1 LVAAAETPA
10 QPHPHRWALLA
21 GVWLVYFCFG
31 ATAAAIAPLVS
42 RITVELGISHTQMG
56 SILGAWQ
63 FVYIGAAIPCGALLD
78 RVGPRRGLMLGA
90 TVIAASGI
98 LRGLATDYITMLIAV
113 AAFGIGGPLVSVGA
127 PKVISQWFTGRERG
141 LAMGLYNVGQAIGTI
156 GALLLTS
163 SVGLAL
169 AGGNWRAVLVAYG
182 LVALA
187 AAIVWTAISSHQAS
201 RALERRIAAA
211 PRAPETTIFF
221 ELLRVPALRTI
232 LYLALGTF
240 FFGHALTNW
249 LPEILRFG
257 GMDVAS
263 AGIWASVPVVIG
275 IFGALLFPRF
285 ATPARRMKLLAFLFA
300 AQMAA
305 PLLINHNSGWAL
317 ALGLILQGL
326 ARGSLSIIV
335 VLVLMELRE
344 VDSQRMGAA
353 AGLYFTAGEIGG
365 VLGPL
370 SIGTLYDL
378 TGGFAAGL
386 YGLAG
391 LCLWQLLLLARL
403 RSALR

>member
-1 LVAAAETPA
+1 M
-10 QPHPHRWALLA
+10 LA
-21 GVWLVYFCFG
+21 GVWMVYFCFG

-42 RITVELGISHTQMG
+42 RITSELGLTHTQMG

-63 FVYIGAAIPCGALLD
+63 FIYIGAAIPCGALLD
-78 RVGPRRGLMLGA
+78 RLGPRRGLTLGA
-90 TVIAASGI
+90 LVLAASGI
-98 LRGLATDYITMLIAV
+98 MRGLATDYLTMLLAV

-127 PKVISQWFTGRERG
+127 PKVISQWFAGRERG

-163 SVGLAL
+163 SIGLAL
-169 AGGNWRAVLVAYG
+169 AGGNWRRVLIFYG
-182 LVALA
+182 FVALA
-187 AAIVWTAISSHQAS
+187 AALGWSAISNHRAS
-201 RALERRIAAA
+201 RALETRSAAE
-211 PRAPETTIFF
+211 PRAPQGRIFLD
-221 ELLRVPALRTI
+221 LLRVRALRTI
-232 LYLALGTF
+232 LFLALGTF

-263 AGIWASVPVVIG
+263 AGAWASVPVFIG
-275 IFGALLFPRF
+275 IAGALVFPRF
-285 ATPARRMKLLAFLFA
+285 AVPARRMSLLAFLFA

-305 PLLINHNSGWAL
+305 PLLINWGADGAL
-317 ALGLILQGL
+317 AAGLVLQGL

-353 AGLYFTAGEIGG
+353 AGMYFTAGEIGG

-370 SIGTLYDL
+370 TIGTLYDL
-378 TGGFAAGL
+378 TGGFSVGL
-386 YGLAG
+386 YCLAL
-391 LCLWQLLLLARL
+391 LCAWQLLLLSRL
-403 RSALR
+403 KFALR

>member
-1 LVAAAETPA
+1 MVSVTEAPTQA
-10 QPHPHRWALLA
+10 HRWAMLA

-42 RITVELGISHTQMG
+42 RITAELGLSHTQMG

-78 RVGPRRGLMLGA
+78 RLGPRRALTLGA
-90 TVIAASGI
+90 AVIAASGI
-98 LRGLATDYITMLIAV
+98 LRGLATNYASMLIAV

-127 PKVISQWFTGRERG
+127 PKVISQWFVGRERG
-141 LAMGLYNVGQAIGTI
+141 LAMGLYNVGQALGTI

-169 AGGNWRAVLVAYG
+169 AGGNWRIVLIFYG
-182 LVALA
+182 FVALLA
-187 AAIVWTAISSHQAS
+187 ALAWAAISSHSAS
-201 RALERRIAAA
+201 RALESRAAA
-211 PRAPETTIFF
+211 EPRSSQSRVFL
-221 ELLRVPALRTI
+221 ELLKAPALRTI
-232 LYLALGTF
+232 LYLAFGTF

-263 AGIWASVPVVIG
+263 AGMWASIPVVIG
-275 IFGALLFPRF
+275 IFGALVFPRF
-285 ATPARRMKLLAFLFA
+285 AVPSRRMTLLAALFA
-300 AQMAA
+300 AQMLA
-305 PLLINHNSGWAL
+305 PLLIEWRGGGAL
-317 ALGLILQGL
+317 AAGLILQGL

-344 VDSQRMGAA
+344 VDSRRMGAA
-353 AGLYFTAGEIGG
+353 AGMYFTAGEIGG

-370 SIGTLYDL
+370 TLGTLYDL
-378 TGGFAAGL
+378 TGGFSAAL
-386 YGLAG
+386 YALAA
-391 LCLWQLLLLARL
+391 LCAWQLLLLTRL
-403 RSALR
+403 RAALR